1 MFIKRT
7 LILSCVF
14 AQSLL
19 CVHGVTYPSGGDG
32 NGTANNPKFGLLED
46 QSLTI
51 YLDGNLSGSS
61 SDSFSDWNIK
71 SAPPASHGSIPSGIQ
86 NHNATSFK
94 FTFTPATNFE
104 GNATFQ
110 LESRQYATD
119 INSTHNFTVVMS
131 SSNDDSRLEI

>member
-14 AQSLL
+14 TQSLL

-46 QSLTI
+46 QLLTI

-104 GNATFQ
+104 
-110 LESRQYATD
+110 
-119 INSTHNFTVVMS
+119 
-131 SSNDDSRLEI
+131 